1 MLWGVEAQVIDR
13 FGQAGIDKAAISFA
27 KESFGFNFPCTSSEF
42 VNIFRD
48 YYGPTMNAFAAAEK
62 EGRQSALQQEL
73 EVLFAREN
81 KNGSGNP
88 VSITANYLRVTVL
101 RTN

>member
-1 MLWGVEAQVIDR
+1 
-13 FGQAGIDKAAISFA
+13 
-27 KESFGFNFPCTSSEF
+27 
-42 VNIFRD
+42 
-48 YYGPTMNAFAAAEK
+48 MNAFAAAEK